1 MTIRLINI
9 IDIYK
14 SILHHEIEKS
24 IVLLKQFSSSSNK
37 VYKRISGS
45 STFKGIVSHTFCVE
59 TFSGANTNVTNAIR

>member
-9 IDIYK
+9 QESFHIYK

-37 VYKRISGS
+37 VYKLISG
-45 STFKGIVSHTFCVE
+45 STFKGIVSHMFCVE
-59 TFSGANTNVTNAIR
+59 TFSGANNNDMR